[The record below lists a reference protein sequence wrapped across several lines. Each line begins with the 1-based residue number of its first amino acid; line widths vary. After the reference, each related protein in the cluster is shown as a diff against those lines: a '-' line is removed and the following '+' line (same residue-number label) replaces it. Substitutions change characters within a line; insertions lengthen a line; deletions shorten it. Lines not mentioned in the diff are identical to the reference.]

1 MSTNQNQNRGAAWR
15 DSPSWRDD
23 PPRVAPPAGPAVPDW
38 LDIGHALEHEPP
50 ALDFVLPGYVAGS
63 VGSIVAAGATGKT
76 MLALQIAV
84 HVSGGEDTLALA
96 GVAGWTPT
104 TGRVLYLSG
113 EDPADVIAGRV
124 HAIGG
129 YMPDADARAHVAA
142 NLRIAPLVGYG
153 ARIDQGEWRSWI
165 EKEAIDTRLVIVDTL
180 RRFHGQD
187 ENDGGEMSKMLAH
200 LEHICRVGGT
210 SIVFLHHVSKASAL
224 NGAAGEQQASRGS
237 SVLTDNVRWQA
248 NLATMSEREAKAAGV
263 PDDVRRRYVRLG
275 FPKMNYGPPIA
286 DLWYQRERGGVLRPA
301 PQIASAAAAAAPASR
316 AAGKKK
322 GAGKGG
328 GGRAMPAAAGALSEI
343 DTGGDLPMSA
353 ILDVLAARK
362 LEKENDDDNW

>member
-1 MSTNQNQNRGAAWR
+1 MNADEKKAWR
-15 DSPSWRDD
+15 DAPSWRDD
-23 PPRVAPPAGPAVPDW
+23 PPRVAPPAGPAVPAW
-38 LDIGHALEHEPP
+38 LDIAGALEHEPP
-50 ALDFVLPGYVAGS
+50 PLDFVLPGYVAGS

-84 HVSGGEDTLALA
+84 HVAGGEDTLALA

-129 YMPDADARAHVAA
+129 YMPDADARARVASS
-142 NLRIAPLVGYG
+142 LRIAPLVGYG

-165 EKEAIDTRLVIVDTL
+165 EKEAIDARLVIIDTL

-187 ENDGGEMSKMLAH
+187 ENDGGAMAELLAH

-263 PDDVRRRYVRLG
+263 PDDQRRRFVRLA
-275 FPKMNYGPPIA
+275 FPKVNYGPPVA
-286 DLWYQRERGGVLRPA
+286 DLWFQRERGGVLRPA
-301 PQIASAAAAAAPASR
+301 PQIAAAAAAAPAAR
-316 AAGKKK
+316 
-322 GAGKGG
+322 AGKGKGKGKG
-328 GGRAMPAAAGALSEI
+328 GANAVVAAGAGDGADAGS
-343 DTGGDLPMSA
+343 DLPMAA
-353 ILDVLAARK
+353 ILEARAIPAPPR
-362 LEKENDDDNW
+362 LGDGNDDDNW

>member
-1 MSTNQNQNRGAAWR
+1 MNADEKKAWR
-15 DSPSWRDD
+15 DAPSWRDD

-84 HVSGGEDTLALA
+84 HVSGGADTLELA
-96 GVAGWTPT
+96 GVAGWKPT
-104 TGRVLYLSG
+104 HGRVLYLSG
-113 EDPADVIAGRV
+113 EDPAEVIAGRI
-124 HAIGG
+124 HTIGG
-129 YMPDADARAHVAA
+129 YMPDAEQRERTAA

-165 EKEAIDTRLVIVDTL
+165 ERESADARLVVVDTL
-180 RRFHGQD
+180 RRFHGAD
-187 ENDGGEMSKMLAH
+187 ENDGGEMAALLAH
-200 LEHICRVGGT
+200 LEHICRASRT

-237 SVLTDNVRWQA
+237 SVLTDNVRWQS
-248 NLATMSEREAKAAGV
+248 NLATMGEKEAKAAGV
-263 PDDVRRRYVRLG
+263 PDDLRRRFVRLS
-275 FPKMNYGPPIA
+275 FPKMNYGPPVS
-286 DLWYQRERGGVLRPA
+286 DLWFSREKGGVLRPA

-328 GGRAMPAAAGALSEI
+328 APAASAAAGAGDGAGS
-343 DTGGDLPMSA
+343 DLPMDA
-353 ILDVLAARK
+353 ILKARAIPAPPR
-362 LEKENDDDNW
+362 LGDGNDDDDNW

>member
-15 DSPSWRDD
+15 DAPSWRDD
-23 PPRVAPPAGPAVPDW
+23 PPGNPAGPAVPDW

-84 HVSGGEDTLALA
+84 HVAGGEDTLALA

-113 EDPADVIAGRV
+113 EDPAEVIGGRI
-124 HAIGG
+124 HAIGT
-129 YMPDADARAHVAA
+129 YMPDAEQRARTAE

-153 ARIDQGEWRSWI
+153 ARIDEGQWRSWI

-180 RRFHGQD
+180 RRFHGSD
-187 ENDGGEMSKMLAH
+187 ENDGGAMAELLAH
-200 LEHICRVGGT
+200 LEHICRASRT

-263 PDDVRRRYVRLG
+263 PDDQRRRFVRLA
-275 FPKMNYGPPIA
+275 FPKINYGPPVSDI
-286 DLWYQRERGGVLRPA
+286 WFSREKGGVLRPA
-301 PQIASAAAAAAPASR
+301 PQIAAAAAAAAPAAR
-316 AAGKKK
+316 AGKKK

-328 GGRAMPAAAGALSEI
+328 APAASAAAGAGDGAGS
-343 DTGGDLPMSA
+343 DLPMDA
-353 ILDVLAARK
+353 ILKARAIPAPPR
-362 LEKENDDDNW
+362 LGDGNDDDDNW

>member
-1 MSTNQNQNRGAAWR
+1 MNADEKKAWR
-15 DSPSWRDD
+15 DAPSWRDD
-23 PPRVAPPAGPAVPDW
+23 PPRVAPPAGPAVPAW
-38 LDIGHALEHEPP
+38 LDIADALAHEPP
-50 ALDFVLPGYVAGS
+50 PLDFVLPGYVAGS

-84 HVSGGEDTLALA
+84 HVAGGEDTLALE

-104 TGRVLYLSG
+104 HGRVLYLSG
-113 EDPADVIAGRV
+113 EDPVDVIAGRI

-129 YMPDADARAHVAA
+129 YMPDADARARTAE

-153 ARIDQGEWRSWI
+153 ARIDQGIWRAWI
-165 EKEAIDTRLVIVDTL
+165 EKEATDARLVIVDTL

-187 ENDGGEMSKMLAH
+187 ENDGGAMAELLAH
-200 LEHICRVGGT
+200 LEHICRASST

-248 NLATMSEREAKAAGV
+248 NLATMSEKEAKAAGV
-263 PDDVRRRYVRLG
+263 PDDLRRRYVRLS
-275 FPKMNYGPPIA
+275 FPKMNYGPPQP
-286 DLWYQRERGGVLRPA
+286 DLWFSRGKGGVLRPA
-301 PQIASAAAAAAPASR
+301 PQIGAAAAAAPASR

-343 DTGGDLPMSA
+343 DTGGDLPMDA
-353 ILDVLAARK
+353 ILKARAIPAPRK
-362 LEKENDDDNW
+362 LGEGNDDDNW

>member
-1 MSTNQNQNRGAAWR
+1 MSTDTKKAWR
-15 DSPSWRDD
+15 DAPSWRDD
-23 PPRVAPPAGPAVPDW
+23 PPRVAPPAGPAVPAW
-38 LDIGHALEHEPP
+38 LDIADALEHEPAP
-50 ALDFVLPGYVAGS
+50 LDFVLPGYVSGS

-84 HVSGGEDTLALA
+84 HVAGGADTLELA
-96 GVAGWTPT
+96 GVAGWQPT
-104 TGRVLYLSG
+104 HGRVLYLSG
-113 EDPADVIAGRV
+113 EDPADVIAGRI

-129 YMPDADARAHVAA
+129 YMPDADARTRVAA

-165 EKEAIDTRLVIVDTL
+165 ERESVDARLVIVDTL

-187 ENDGGEMSKMLAH
+187 ENDGGEMATLLAH
-200 LEHICRVGGT
+200 LEHICRASGT

-237 SVLTDNVRWQA
+237 SVLTDNVRWQS
-248 NLATMSEREAKAAGV
+248 NLATMSEKEAKAAGV
-263 PDDVRRRYVRLG
+263 PDDQRRRFVRLAW
-275 FPKMNYGPPIA
+275 PKVNYGPPVQ
-286 DLWYQRERGGVLRPA
+286 DLWYSREKGGVLRPA
-301 PQIASAAAAAAPASR
+301 PQIAAAAAAAPASR

-328 GGRAMPAAAGALSEI
+328 APAATVAGTADEI
-343 DTGGDLPMSA
+343 DGGGDLPMDEILKARA
-353 ILDVLAARK
+353 IPAPPK
-362 LEKENDDDNW
+362 LGDGNDDDDNW

>member
-1 MSTNQNQNRGAAWR
+1 MNADEKKAWR
-15 DSPSWRDD
+15 DAPSWRDD
-23 PPRVAPPAGPAVPDW
+23 PPRVAPPAGPAVPAW
-38 LDIGHALEHEPP
+38 LDIAGALEHEPP
-50 ALDFVLPGYVAGS
+50 PLDFVLPGYVAGS

-84 HVSGGEDTLALA
+84 HVAGGEDTLALA

-129 YMPDADARAHVAA
+129 YMPDADARARVASS
-142 NLRIAPLVGYG
+142 LRIAPLVGYG

-165 EKEAIDTRLVIVDTL
+165 EKEAIDARLVIIDTL

-187 ENDGGEMSKMLAH
+187 ENDGGAMAELLAH

-237 SVLTDNVRWQA
+237 SVLTDNVRWQT
-248 NLATMSEREAKAAGV
+248 NLSTMTEKEAKAAGV
-263 PDDVRRRYVRLG
+263 ADDQRRRYVRLS
-275 FPKMNYGPPIA
+275 FPKINYGPPTP
-286 DLWYQRERGGVLRPA
+286 DLWFRREKGGVLRPA
-301 PQIASAAAAAAPASR
+301 PQITAASASAVSVQAAR
-316 AAGKKK
+316 AARSKRSGKSSLP
-322 GAGKGG
+322 APSVAAEHGG
-328 GGRAMPAAAGALSEI
+328 LDADGN
-343 DTGGDLPMSA
+343 LPMPA
-353 ILDVLAARK
+353 ILDAAK
-362 LEKENDDDNW
+362 AQAQKSGDENEDDDNW

>member
-1 MSTNQNQNRGAAWR
+1 MSMSADTKKAWR

-23 PPRVAPPAGPAVPDW
+23 PPRVAPPAGPAVPAW
-38 LDIGHALEHEPP
+38 LDVAGALEHEPAP
-50 ALDFVLPGYVAGS
+50 LDFTLPGYVAGS

-84 HVSGGEDTLALA
+84 HVSGGEDTLELS

-104 TGRVLYLSG
+104 FGRVLYLSG
-113 EDPADVIAGRV
+113 EDPSDVIAGRV
-124 HAIGG
+124 HAIGT
-129 YMPDADARAHVAA
+129 YMLDADARARTAS

-153 ARIDQGEWRSWI
+153 ARIDEGAWRAWI
-165 EKEAIDTRLVIVDTL
+165 EKEATGARLVVIDTL

-248 NLATMSEREAKAAGV
+248 NLAGMSEREAKAAGV
-263 PDDVRRRYVRLG
+263 PDDMRRRYVRLAW
-275 FPKMNYGPPIA
+275 PKVNYGPPVSDI
-286 DLWYQRERGGVLRPA
+286 WFSREKGGVLRPA
-301 PQIASAAAAAAPASR
+301 PQIAAAAAAAAPAAR
-316 AAGKKK
+316 AGKKK
-322 GAGKGG
+322 GASKSG
-328 GGRAMPAAAGALSEI
+328 ANAAVTSAGAGERA
-343 DTGGDLPMSA
+343 DAAGDLPMAA
-353 ILDVLAARK
+353 ILEARAIPAPPR
-362 LEKENDDDNW
+362 LGDGNDDDDNW

>member
-1 MSTNQNQNRGAAWR
+1 MSTDARKAWR
-15 DSPSWRDD
+15 DAPSWRDD
-23 PPRVAPPAGPAVPDW
+23 PPPTNPAGPAVPAW
-38 LDIGHALEHEPP
+38 LDVAAALEHEPP
-50 ALDFVLPGYVAGS
+50 ALDFVLPGYVSGS

-84 HVSGGEDTLALA
+84 HVSGGADTLELA
-96 GVAGWTPT
+96 GVAGWKPT
-104 TGRVLYLSG
+104 FGRVLYLSG

-129 YMPDADARAHVAA
+129 YMPDADARARTAA

-153 ARIDQGEWRSWI
+153 ARIDQGVWRSWI

-187 ENDGGEMSKMLAH
+187 ENDGGEMATLLAH
-200 LEHICRVGGT
+200 LEHICRASGT

-237 SVLTDNVRWQA
+237 SVLTDNVRWQS
-248 NLATMSEREAKAAGV
+248 NLATMGEREAKAAGV
-263 PDDVRRRYVRLG
+263 PDDLRRRFVRLS

-286 DLWYQRERGGVLRPA
+286 DLWYQREKGGVLRPA
-301 PQIASAAAAAAPASR
+301 PQIASAAAASAPAAR
-316 AAGKKK
+316 AGKKK

-328 GGRAMPAAAGALSEI
+328 APAATVAGAADEI
-343 DTGGDLPMSA
+343 DAGGDLSMAA
-353 ILDVLAARK
+353 ILEARAIPAPPK
-362 LEKENDDDNW
+362 LGDGNDDDDNW

>member
-1 MSTNQNQNRGAAWR
+1 MSMSADAKKAWR

-23 PPRVAPPAGPAVPDW
+23 PPGNPAGPAVPAW
-38 LDIGHALEHEPP
+38 LDIADALEHEPAP
-50 ALDFVLPGYVAGS
+50 LDFVLPGYVAGS

-84 HVSGGEDTLALA
+84 HVSGGADTLALE
-96 GVAGWTPT
+96 GVAGWKPT
-104 TGRVLYLSG
+104 SGRVLYLSG
-113 EDPADVIAGRV
+113 EDPADVIAGRI

-129 YMPDADARAHVAA
+129 YMLDADARARTAE

-153 ARIDQGEWRSWI
+153 ARIDQGIWRSWI
-165 EKEAIDTRLVIVDTL
+165 ERESVDARLVIVDTL
-180 RRFHGQD
+180 RRFHGAD
-187 ENDGGEMSKMLAH
+187 ENDGGEMAALLAH

-263 PDDVRRRYVRLG
+263 PDDQRRRFVRLA
-275 FPKMNYGPPIA
+275 FPKVNYGPPVA
-286 DLWYQRERGGVLRPA
+286 DLWFQRERGGVLRPA
-301 PQIASAAAAAAPASR
+301 PQIAAAAAAAPAAR
-316 AAGKKK
+316 
-322 GAGKGG
+322 AGKGKGKGKG
-328 GGRAMPAAAGALSEI
+328 GANAVVAAGAGDGADAGS
-343 DTGGDLPMSA
+343 DLPMAA
-353 ILDVLAARK
+353 ILEARAIPAPPR
-362 LEKENDDDNW
+362 LGDGNDDDNW